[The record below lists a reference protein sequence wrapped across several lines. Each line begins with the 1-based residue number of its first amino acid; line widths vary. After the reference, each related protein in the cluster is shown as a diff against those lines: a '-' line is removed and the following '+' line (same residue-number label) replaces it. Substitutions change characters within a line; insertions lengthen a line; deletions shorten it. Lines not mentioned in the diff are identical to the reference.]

1 MIEDKRNQFVFLN
14 CFNSQVA
21 SSDPK
26 KEKHGNKRNL
36 KGERQGEGEREKKR
50 EREIKGERQIALDK
64 DESNNKTNLIHLILS
79 K

>member
-26 KEKHGNKRNL
+26 KEKYGNKRNL
-36 KGERQGEGEREKKR
+36 KGDRNR
-50 EREIKGERQIALDK
+50 ERERERKSERERRETDSIRQRWIK
-64 DESNNKTNLIHLILS
+64 
-79 K
+79 